1 MQTRRLI
8 SILLSVFVLCSAV
21 LYHQK
26 QQFDY
31 IYLDEYYYALTQEK
45 LETRGTARGTA
56 VGTIQRTTS
65 VSSNQQSGDSNCLPV
80 GAVIYSID
88 SSALGYEE
96 QLHYDYA
103 LTYFMDGEYRLA
115 RLYLQQGEPVPQK
128 P

>member
-31 IYLDEYYYALTQEK
+31 IYLDGYYYALTQEK

-80 GAVIYSID
+80 GAVIYSRLNQASRPRYCATSP
-88 SSALGYEE
+88 SSSS
-96 QLHYDYA
+96 
-103 LTYFMDGEYRLA
+103 MRSS
-115 RLYLQQGEPVPQK
+115 
-128 P
+128 